1 MKPALVVIDMQ
12 QYFFRTSQRSEKLD
26 ELICNINDLIDFAN
40 AKEMPIYQVQTI
52 HKEDKSTWNNV
63 MKKHNYALLL
73 EGSEEAQ
80 LIEGINV
87 DESQEAIIKT
97 RQSAFIRTDFEDRL
111 KDKEIDTLIVCGV
124 FTHGCVG
131 RTAIDAYERDFN
143 VILAKD
149 ASFSHLSRAENVMH
163 EVIAIEQEQL
173 ILHNEEIK
181 KII

>member
-12 QYFFRTSQRSEKLD
+12 NYFFRTSQRCEKLD
-26 ELICNINDLIDFAN
+26 ELIHNINDLIDFAN
-40 AKEMPIYQVQTI
+40 ARDIPVYQVLTI

-63 MKKHNYALLL
+63 MKKHDFAVLI
-73 EGSEEAQ
+73 EGSEEAKM
-80 LIEGINV
+80 LLDIKF
-87 DESQEAIIKT
+87 DDSHTLLIKT
-97 RQSAFIRTDFEDRL
+97 RQSAFIKTDFEEMLRE
-111 KDKEIDTLIVCGV
+111 KGIDTLIVCGV

-173 ILHNEEIK
+173 ILRNEEIK
-181 KII
+181 KMI